1 MGTMLVSSDRGL
13 TAAHSYS
20 DCVATNLSAKTGR
33 GLGI

>member
-1 MGTMLVSSDRGL
+1 MGTMFASSDRGL
-13 TAAHSYS
+13 SAAHSYS